1 MVGGGMSIPYGTDIQ
16 TPLYTLYTHGQ
27 HGGTELLP
35 SAIILELAGYNESE
49 TPQSCTRYDQTD

>member
-1 MVGGGMSIPYGTDIQ
+1 MSIPYGTDIQ